1 MLPYQSQAAGGYEWV
16 CTDGEFSEEPAPDC
30 SDCDAGTANPDA
42 GAEVCNSCVLGTFM
56 GDVGATECTN
66 CPPNSNTEEEGATE
80 VTQCM
85 CDAGYSGDIQSAQ
98 DFCNVCIAGTY
109 NEVSGPGDCENCPEY
124 STTLNEASTAVTACL
139 CEAGHTGQIFAPS
152 DVCTECPADTFKDS
166 ISSEPCSECPE
177 HSSTLA
183 GEGQTSP
190 TACLCNAGFSG
201 DIQSSQDA
209 CNACE
214 TDTFKKDVGTA
225 PCDDCREIRL
235 RSASVMTD
243 GAAPLLSLLTSASR
257 RTAAPAAATSA
268 LRKSSALL
276 SVSDSCPQRSRHY
289 ASHLW

>member
-225 PCDDCREIRL
+225 PCDDCPANSGTDGQTAGD
-235 RSASVMTD
+235 SASFCICNDGWSGTIIEPTD
-243 GAAPLLSLLTSASR
+243 ECEQADGGASGGYLSTQEIIGIAIG
-257 RTAAPAAATSA
+257 
-268 LRKSSALL
+268 
-276 SVSDSCPQRSRHY
+276 Q
-289 ASHLW
+289 